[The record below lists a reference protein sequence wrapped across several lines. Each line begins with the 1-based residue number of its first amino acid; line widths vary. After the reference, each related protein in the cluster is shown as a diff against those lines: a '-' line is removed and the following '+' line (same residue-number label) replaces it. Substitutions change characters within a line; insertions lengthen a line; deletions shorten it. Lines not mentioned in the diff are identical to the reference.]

1 MSKAF
6 NIKTNELKFDI
17 TNKLKA
23 YIKLRGKK
31 QIIVGASAT
40 GKSFL
45 FNSLEHLISDNNT
58 EYSNIDTSNIILIN
72 KKDNDG
78 TLVSKLKRNSNKLI
92 IIDRGDIL
100 IDKEA
105 ADVINLN
112 KESNTY
118 LIFARTALGINLSP
132 NYYGELYTENDELKI
147 KWKYSVRGW
156 Y

>member
-1 MSKAF
+1 M
-6 NIKTNELKFDI
+6 
-17 TNKLKA
+17 
-23 YIKLRGKK
+23 
-31 QIIVGASAT
+31 
-40 GKSFL
+40 

-72 KKDNDG
+72 RKDNDG
-78 TLVSKLKRNSNKLI
+78 TLSSKLKRNSNKLI

-105 ADVINLN
+105 ANVININ

-118 LIFARTALGINLSP
+118 LIFARAALGINLSP
-132 NYYGELYTENDELKI
+132 NYYGELYTEENELKI

>member
-1 MSKAF
+1 MNMAF
-6 NIKTNELKFDI
+6 NNKTNELKFDI
-17 TNKLKA
+17 TNSLKA

-31 QIIVGASAT
+31 QIVVGASAT

-78 TLVSKLKRNSNKLI
+78 TLASKLKRNSNKLI

-105 ADVINLN
+105 ATIINLN
-112 KESNTY
+112 KENNTY
-118 LIFARTALGINLSP
+118 LIFARAALGINLSP
-132 NYYGELYTENDELKI
+132 NYYGELYTEENELKI